1 MSIVIDCRERDL
13 IEMIKIILEN
23 NNPELLIIEQ
33 LNLGDIIIDD
43 IIIERKTLNDLA
55 SSIIDGRY
63 KEQGIRLQEAQKEGK
78 KIYYFIEGNINNY
91 KSNRIKKETLISCIF
106 TITYEKGMQVITT
119 NNLRETA
126 IFILQFRKKIGCNK
140 TIEKSIL
147 KKKNSNITKDNIS
160 EFMLCQ
166 IPSISKVNSDIILN
180 KYGNIN
186 NLICELNKDEHLLE
200 NFKYIKDNKEKK
212 IKKNIIE
219 NINYYLRI

>member
-13 IEMIKIILEN
+13 IEEIKIILEN

-63 KEQGIRLQEAQKEGK
+63 KEQGLRLQEAQKEGK

-91 KSNRIKKETLISCIF
+91 KNNRIKKETLISCIF

-126 IFILQFRKKIGCNK
+126 IFILQFRK
-140 TIEKSIL
+140 
-147 KKKNSNITKDNIS
+147 
-160 EFMLCQ
+160 
-166 IPSISKVNSDIILN
+166 
-180 KYGNIN
+180 NIN
-186 NLICELNKDEHLLE
+186 
-200 NFKYIKDNKEKK
+200 F
-212 IKKNIIE
+212 
-219 NINYYLRI
+219 